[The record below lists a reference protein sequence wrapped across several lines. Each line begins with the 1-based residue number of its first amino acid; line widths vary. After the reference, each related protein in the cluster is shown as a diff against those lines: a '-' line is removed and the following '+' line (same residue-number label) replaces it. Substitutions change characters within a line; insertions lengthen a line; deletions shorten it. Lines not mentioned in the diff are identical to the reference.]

1 MCENVCQKMEL
12 NVIQTQKIVKEDKN
26 TARIDL
32 IFDKHIQVTKKFLKV
47 KAIKGNGYRS
57 IKQLQY

>member
-32 IFDKHIQVTKKFLKV
+32 IFDKHIQVTKKIFKSESNQRKWV
-47 KAIKGNGYRS
+47 
-57 IKQLQY
+57 

>member
-12 NVIQTQKIVKEDKN
+12 NVIQTQKIAKEKKN

-32 IFDKHIQVTKKFLKV
+32 IFDKHIQVTKKIF
-47 KAIKGNGYRS
+47 
-57 IKQLQY
+57 